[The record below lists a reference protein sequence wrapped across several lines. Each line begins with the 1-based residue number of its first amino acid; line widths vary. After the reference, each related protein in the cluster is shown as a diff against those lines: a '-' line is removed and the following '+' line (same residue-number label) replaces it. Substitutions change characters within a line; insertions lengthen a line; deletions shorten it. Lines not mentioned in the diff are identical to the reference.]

1 MLETADAVFDA
12 PLAALE
18 AITVLDEAD
27 VGKLFVVSEAEAG
40 IVPASDL
47 ARLVAEANA
56 ESAACEAATAI
67 LVSLEAAVEAA
78 AAELY

>member
-1 MLETADAVFDA
+1 MLETADAVFEA

-27 VGKLFVVSEAEAG
+27 VGKLFDVSEAEAG

-56 ESAACEAATAI
+56 ESAACEAATAT
-67 LVSLEAAVEAA
+67 LASLAAVDDAA